1 MSTKLCAVSDT
12 SISWDEINFKEVE
25 RCVKKLQKR
34 IALAYDN
41 DEADKAISLQHKMVH
56 SFYAKVLA
64 VKHVTSNRG
73 NRTPGVDKEVWDTSE
88 KKMEAVLGLNR
99 RGYKPKP
106 LKRIQIM
113 KPNGKLRPLSIPT
126 FKDRAMQ
133 TLYKFALEPIAE
145 VTADNGSYGFRPK
158 RSARDAV
165 KACAGILAANPNTQW
180 VLKADIQSC
189 FDDMSHEWIL
199 KNIPMDKQ
207 ILRKILKCG
216 FVEEEKF
223 YPTNKGIPQGG
234 CLSSVI
240 CNMALD
246 GMERLLMSQCGED
259 TRLIRYAD
267 DFIIT
272 GPNQKILV
280 QSVIPVIQKFL
291 SERGLSLSCN
301 KTNVAYV
308 EDGFSFLGY
317 TIYQQKGQ
325 IYLVPTRRS
334 IDSLLKKIN
343 NVISRCNMEE
353 KLYERLK
360 HIIRGWMNYYAG
372 ISIMQ
377 SLHSVEAEALFHL
390 MKLTDDIR
398 IAEFVKKQFASY
410 DRL

>member
-216 FVEEEKF
+216 FIEEEKF
-223 YPTNKGIPQGG
+223 YPTNTGIPQGG

-272 GPNQKILV
+272 GPNKKILV

-308 EDGFSFLGY
+308 ENGFSFLGY
-317 TIYQQKGQ
+317 TIYQHKGQ
-325 IYLVPTRRS
+325 ICLVPTRRS

-353 KLYERLK
+353 KLYEQLK

-377 SLHSVEAEALFHL
+377 SLHRVEAEALFHL

-410 DRL
+410 NRL